1 MINNLQLCPNKN
13 SHIVNNIPLK
23 FYLKLILINYL
34 LLMRIQK
41 KLFFEEINTMKYFYL
56 SFITSKILYS
66 CKVVH
71 STKFEIDNS
80 GKAAVYIDMSQFVKK
95 MGEIPKKAEKDVN
108 FAEKKNARLDSI
120 ALIEYLSQI

>member
-1 MINNLQLCPNKN
+1 
-13 SHIVNNIPLK
+13 
-23 FYLKLILINYL
+23 
-34 LLMRIQK
+34 MRIQK